1 MTEGYVPVLL
11 TDHFRAMARNN
22 ALANARLL
30 KACEQL
36 TPAEF
41 IARRVSFFPS
51 LCQTL
56 NHILVVDRYYLA
68 DLQGTGRIL
77 LENETPYTDLP
88 DLIAAQTETDRGLIE
103 FCDGLEESELE
114 RIVPIDRK
122 DGVAYRETV
131 VSILPHLF
139 QHQIHHRGQVHA
151 MLAGTR
157 IPPPQ
162 LDEFFLLSDSPQR
175 DKELQEIGLKPP
187 A

>member
-1 MTEGYVPVLL
+1 MSALL

-22 ALANARLL
+22 AWANARLL
-30 KACEQL
+30 QACEQL

-68 DLQGTGRIL
+68 DLKGTGRVI

-88 DLIAAQTETDRGLIE
+88 DLTAAQTETDRELVA
-103 FCDGLEESELE
+103 FCDGLDEAALE

-122 DGVAYRETV
+122 DGIAYRETV
-131 VSILPHLF
+131 LSILPHLF
-139 QHQIHHRGQVHA
+139 QHQIHHRGQAHA

-162 LDEFFLLSDSPQR
+162 LDEFFLLSDGARR
-175 DKELQEIGLKPP
+175 DEELRQMGVKPL